1 MEGTRKRGRGVKVKE
16 TDATVSSERPE
27 SSATAKRKA
36 TIRPDVFKGLAS
48 ALVRGVLTWTAHST
62 FSLYIALLLT
72 FNYELKKTGGR
83 VQVSL
88 NYSSKKLEAP
98 LRSEAV
104 GAVDGELPDTW
115 NGTYVGMR
123 LTKARI
129 GPVRIVDKEGDE
141 CSMETTKMVA
151 RQKLV
156 ADFYRAYCFVM
167 IYLKKPKWAL
177 EAAWQL
183 RMQKVLGGQ
192 SRPGMLSNIVHELLS
207 PCDPSRADRH
217 IDRINLEFEAHCG
230 RYGIEVVQV
239 TGVDV
244 VLDGQLEEG
253 KLFAQ
258 LDDVVD
264 SCKRSLQDIIDMWD
278 RVRKFNELEADPGSA
293 AASSVAME
301 GMMLQVRIGEFLR
314 SLDRHIG
321 AAKRSCPSIDTAVTD
336 LESFSRRRFL
346 LEANDSEAR
355 FTLLLNVAEVHTA
368 KAGTDG
374 SIPGAAALPY

>member
-1 MEGTRKRGRGVKVKE
+1 MEGTRKRGRGVKE

-36 TIRPDVFKGLAS
+36 TIRPDVFKELAS
-48 ALVRGVLTWTAHST
+48 ALVSGVLTWTARST
-62 FSLYIALLLT
+62 VSPLYIALLLT
-72 FNYELKKTGGR
+72 FNSELKKTGGR

-115 NGTYVGMR
+115 NETYAGMR

-129 GPVRIVDKEGDE
+129 GPVRIVDKEGDD

-156 ADFYRAYCFVM
+156 ADFYRAYGFVM
-167 IYLKKPKWAL
+167 IYLKKPEWAL

-207 PCDPSRADRH
+207 PCDPSKADRH
-217 IDRINLEFEAHCG
+217 IDRINLEFKDHCG
-230 RYGIEVVQV
+230 RCGIEVVQV

-244 VLDGQLEEG
+244 VLDGQLE
-253 KLFAQ
+253 
-258 LDDVVD
+258 DDVVD

-278 RVRKFNELEADPGSA
+278 RVRKFNELEADPGRA
-293 AASSVAME
+293 TASSVAME

-346 LEANDSEAR
+346 LEANDSDPR
-355 FTLLLNVAEVHTA
+355 NQFTLLLNVAAVHTA
-368 KAGTDG
+368 KAGTAA
-374 SIPGAAALPY
+374 GAG